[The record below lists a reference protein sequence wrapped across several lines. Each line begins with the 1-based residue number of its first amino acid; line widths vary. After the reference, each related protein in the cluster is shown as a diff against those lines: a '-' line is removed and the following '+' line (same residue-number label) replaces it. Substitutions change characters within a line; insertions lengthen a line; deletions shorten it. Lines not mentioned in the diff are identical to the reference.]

1 MPSRRLHAARL
12 LALVAALVAALAFA
26 ACGSSDDD
34 SDTGGSATSGSST
47 SASSDGAAGGERTT
61 VKMGVVPAAT
71 FAPVFVGLEQG
82 IFDRHGIDLQIDVGG
97 LAPTVF
103 PRILQGELQMGANTW
118 GTLVTSEARGL
129 PLTGIAPVDSGGA
142 GADDDYQ
149 GIVSKPG
156 GVRDIRELNGKTVAV
171 PTLKSFTDSQVKSVL
186 AANGVDVGSVRFIAI
201 PFPDMPAALEAGRVD
216 AAGIVEPFY
225 GQVLARGGN
234 LLAPLSRQ
242 QLMGA
247 IVAADRWVAEN
258 RDTIAK
264 FDAAWAETLDYA
276 DRNPDAVRRA
286 LVSGL
291 RLPEAV
297 AQRMILPTWVHRIEE
312 ARVQEIA
319 DMMLETGA
327 IEEPVKASEMITE
340 YPLPAS

>member
-1 MPSRRLHAARL
+1 MASRQLRGARL
-12 LALVAALVAALAFA
+12 LALLAALIAALAFA

-34 SDTGGSATSGSST
+34 SDSGGSGSSGSATST
-47 SASSDGAAGGERTT
+47 AADSGGDATA

-82 IFDRHGIDLQIDVGG
+82 IFARHGIDLQIDVGG

-103 PRILQGELQMGANTW
+103 PRILKGELQLGANTW
-118 GTLVTSEARGL
+118 GTLVTAKEQGL

-142 GADDDYQ
+142 SADDDYQ
-149 GIVSKPG
+149 GIVAKPG
-156 GVRDIRELNGKTVAV
+156 GVRDIGELNGKTVAV

-186 AANGVDVGSVRFIAI
+186 AENGVDVDTVRFIAI
-201 PFPDMPAALEAGRVD
+201 PFPDMPAALKAGRVD
-216 AAGIVEPFY
+216 AAGVVEPFY
-225 GQVLARGGN
+225 GQILAEGGR
-234 LLAPLSRQ
+234 LLRPLSRS

-247 IVAADRWVAEN
+247 IVASDRWVEEEPETVA
-258 RDTIAK
+258 R

-297 AQRMILPTWVHRIEE
+297 AQRMTLPTWVHRIDE
-312 ARVQEIA
+312 ARVQEIS

-327 IEEPVKASEMITE
+327 IAEPVEASSMITE
-340 YPLPAS
+340 YPLPVS